1 MFCSQRRQSGRARSG
16 EGTGTWA
23 GDGDAAITTAL
34 LNVYT
39 RRSDPPRWVQ
49 AARVV
54 SNPRVRV
61 DVDAATKMCLQVSSE
76 YQSKSHPE
84 CDENDEN
91 ARVVFEKAVGARDTA
106 NRSVE
111 TRRREARE
119 ERERSEVEAWLDRT
133 KVDDVEDDP
142 GQCGPVVDGVNT
154 K

>member
-1 MFCSQRRQSGRARSG
+1 M
-16 EGTGTWA
+16 
-23 GDGDAAITTAL
+23 

-61 DVDAATKMCLQVSSE
+61 DTDAATKMCSQVSSK

-84 CDENDEN
+84 YDEN
-91 ARVVFEKAVGARDTA
+91 ARAVFEKAVGARDTA

-133 KVDDVEDDP
+133 RVDAEDDP
-142 GQCGPVVDGVNT
+142 GQCGPVDNGVNT

>member
-1 MFCSQRRQSGRARSG
+1 MF
-16 EGTGTWA
+16 T
-23 GDGDAAITTAL
+23 AITTAL

-39 RRSDPPRWVQ
+39 RRSDPPRWHQ

-61 DVDAATKMCLQVSSE
+61 DTDAATKMCLQVSSL
-76 YQSKSHPE
+76 QSKSHPE
-84 CDENDEN
+84 CDEN
-91 ARVVFEKAVGARDTA
+91 ARVVFEKAVGARDAA

-142 GQCGPVVDGVNT
+142 GQRGPVDDGVNT

>member
-1 MFCSQRRQSGRARSG
+1 MFCLC
-16 EGTGTWA
+16 T
-23 GDGDAAITTAL
+23 AITAAL

-39 RRSDPPRWVQ
+39 RRSDPPRWIQ
-49 AARVV
+49 ATRVV

-61 DVDAATKMCLQVSSE
+61 DTAAATKMCSQVSTCSL
-76 YQSKSHPE
+76 QSKSHPE
-84 CDENDEN
+84 CDEN
-91 ARVVFEKAVGARDTA
+91 ARVVFEKAVRSRDAA

-119 ERERSEVEAWLDRT
+119 ERERSKVEAWLDRT
-133 KVDDVEDDP
+133 RVDDVEDDP

>member
-61 DVDAATKMCLQVSSE
+61 DTDAATKMCSQVSGE

-84 CDENDEN
+84 CDEN
-91 ARVVFEKAVGARDTA
+91 ARVVFEKAVRSRDTA

-133 KVDDVEDDP
+133 TVDDVEDDP

>member
-1 MFCSQRRQSGRARSG
+1 MC
-16 EGTGTWA
+16 T
-23 GDGDAAITTAL
+23 AITAAL

-84 CDENDEN
+84 YDEN
-91 ARVVFEKAVGARDTA
+91 ARVVFENEVRSRDAA

-142 GQCGPVVDGVNT
+142 GQRGGPVVDGVNT

>member
-1 MFCSQRRQSGRARSG
+1 M
-16 EGTGTWA
+16 
-23 GDGDAAITTAL
+23 
-34 LNVYT
+34 
-39 RRSDPPRWVQ
+39 
-49 AARVV
+49 V

-61 DVDAATKMCLQVSSE
+61 DTDAATKMCSQVSSE
-76 YQSKSHPE
+76 YQSKSRPE
-84 CDENDEN
+84 CDEN
-91 ARVVFEKAVGARDTA
+91 ARVVFEKAVGARDAA

-142 GQCGPVVDGVNT
+142 GQRGGPVVDGVNT

>member
-1 MFCSQRRQSGRARSG
+1 M
-16 EGTGTWA
+16 
-23 GDGDAAITTAL
+23 
-34 LNVYT
+34 
-39 RRSDPPRWVQ
+39 
-49 AARVV
+49 V

-61 DVDAATKMCLQVSSE
+61 DTDAATKMCLQVSSL
-76 YQSKSHPE
+76 QSKSHPE
-84 CDENDEN
+84 CDEN
-91 ARVVFEKAVGARDTA
+91 AATVFEKAVRSRDAA

-142 GQCGPVVDGVNT
+142 GQCGPVDNGVNT

>member
-39 RRSDPPRWVQ
+39 RRSDPPRWRQ

-61 DVDAATKMCLQVSSE
+61 DTDAATKMCSQVSSQ

-84 CDENDEN
+84 YDEN
-91 ARVVFEKAVGARDTA
+91 ARVVFEKAVGARDAA

>member
-1 MFCSQRRQSGRARSG
+1 M
-16 EGTGTWA
+16 
-23 GDGDAAITTAL
+23 

-49 AARVV
+49 ATRVV

-84 CDENDEN
+84 YDEN
-91 ARVVFEKAVGARDTA
+91 ARVVFEKAVRSRDAA

>member
-23 GDGDAAITTAL
+23 GDGDAAITAAL

-61 DVDAATKMCLQVSSE
+61 DTDAATKMCSRVSGE
-76 YQSKSHPE
+76 YQSKSRPE
-84 CDENDEN
+84 FDEN
-91 ARVVFEKAVGARDTA
+91 AATVFEKAVRSRDAA

>member
-1 MFCSQRRQSGRARSG
+1 M
-16 EGTGTWA
+16 
-23 GDGDAAITTAL
+23 
-34 LNVYT
+34 
-39 RRSDPPRWVQ
+39 
-49 AARVV
+49 V

-61 DVDAATKMCLQVSSE
+61 DTDAATKMCSQVSSK

-84 CDENDEN
+84 YDEN
-91 ARVVFEKAVGARDTA
+91 ARAVFEKAVGARDTA

-133 KVDDVEDDP
+133 KVDVEDDP
-142 GQCGPVVDGVNT
+142 GQCGPVDNGVNT

>member
-1 MFCSQRRQSGRARSG
+1 M
-16 EGTGTWA
+16 
-23 GDGDAAITTAL
+23 

-61 DVDAATKMCLQVSSE
+61 DTDAATKMCSQVSDT

-84 CDENDEN
+84 CDEN
-91 ARVVFEKAVGARDTA
+91 AATVFEKAVGARDAA

-133 KVDDVEDDP
+133 RVDAEDDP
-142 GQCGPVVDGVNT
+142 GQCGPVDNGVNT

>member
-1 MFCSQRRQSGRARSG
+1 M
-16 EGTGTWA
+16 
-23 GDGDAAITTAL
+23 
-34 LNVYT
+34 
-39 RRSDPPRWVQ
+39 
-49 AARVV
+49 V

-84 CDENDEN
+84 YDEN
-91 ARVVFEKAVGARDTA
+91 ARAVFEKAVGARDTA

-142 GQCGPVVDGVNT
+142 GQRGGPVVDGVNT

>member
-61 DVDAATKMCLQVSSE
+61 DTDAATKMCSQVSSL
-76 YQSKSHPE
+76 QSTHS
-84 CDENDEN
+84 DENN
-91 ARVVFEKAVGARDTA
+91 GAFFESAVRSRDVS
-106 NRSVE
+106 NRSAE

-133 KVDDVEDDP
+133 RVD
-142 GQCGPVVDGVNT
+142 T
-154 K
+154 

>member
-1 MFCSQRRQSGRARSG
+1 M
-16 EGTGTWA
+16 
-23 GDGDAAITTAL
+23 
-34 LNVYT
+34 
-39 RRSDPPRWVQ
+39 
-49 AARVV
+49 V

-61 DVDAATKMCLQVSSE
+61 DTDAATKMCLQVSGE

-84 CDENDEN
+84 CDEN
-91 ARVVFEKAVGARDTA
+91 AATVFEKAVRSRDAA

-119 ERERSEVEAWLDRT
+119 ELERSEVEAWLDRT
-133 KVDDVEDDP
+133 RVDVEDDP

>member
-1 MFCSQRRQSGRARSG
+1 M
-16 EGTGTWA
+16 
-23 GDGDAAITTAL
+23 
-34 LNVYT
+34 
-39 RRSDPPRWVQ
+39 
-49 AARVV
+49 V

-61 DVDAATKMCLQVSSE
+61 DTDAATKMCSRVSGE
-76 YQSKSHPE
+76 YQSKSRPE
-84 CDENDEN
+84 FDEN
-91 ARVVFEKAVGARDTA
+91 AATVFEKAVRSRDAA

>member
-1 MFCSQRRQSGRARSG
+1 M
-16 EGTGTWA
+16 
-23 GDGDAAITTAL
+23 
-34 LNVYT
+34 
-39 RRSDPPRWVQ
+39 
-49 AARVV
+49 V

-61 DVDAATKMCLQVSSE
+61 DTDAATKMCSQVSSK

-84 CDENDEN
+84 YDEN
-91 ARVVFEKAVGARDTA
+91 ARAVFEKAVGARDTA

-133 KVDDVEDDP
+133 RVVAEDDP
-142 GQCGPVVDGVNT
+142 GQCGPVDNGVNT

>member
-1 MFCSQRRQSGRARSG
+1 M
-16 EGTGTWA
+16 
-23 GDGDAAITTAL
+23 
-34 LNVYT
+34 
-39 RRSDPPRWVQ
+39 
-49 AARVV
+49 V

-84 CDENDEN
+84 YDEN
-91 ARVVFEKAVGARDTA
+91 ARVVFENEVRSRDAA